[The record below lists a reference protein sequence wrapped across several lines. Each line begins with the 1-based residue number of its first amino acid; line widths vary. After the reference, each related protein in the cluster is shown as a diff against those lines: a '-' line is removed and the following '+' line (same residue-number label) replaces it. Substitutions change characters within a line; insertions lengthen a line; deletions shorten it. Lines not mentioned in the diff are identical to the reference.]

1 MEKYLAI
8 IDLLTKIRDEKPLV
22 HHITNYVTVNDC
34 ANITLAIGASPVMAD
49 DINEVEEMVSIA
61 SSLVL
66 NLGTLNERTILSMLA
81 AGKKAND
88 LNIPIVLDPVGVGAT
103 SYRTETAKR
112 LIKELNISV
121 IKGNISEISTL
132 YGMNTRTKGV
142 DAEESSDAPD
152 NDTQNKI
159 EIAEKLASNLNCIIA
174 ITGAIDIITDGIKVY
189 TIENGDAIMSR
200 ITGTGCMCTSL
211 IGSFCAV
218 SNNTLEGAL
227 AGVLSMGIAGEI
239 AKDNVCIN
247 NKGTGSLK
255 VEIMDCIY
263 NLNKNIIVKKGKVY
277 EK

>member
-1 MEKYLAI
+1 MERYLKV
-8 IDLLTKIRDEKPLV
+8 IDLLAKLREEKPLV

-49 DINEVEEMVSIA
+49 DINEVEEMVSMA

-66 NLGTLNERTILSMLA
+66 NIGTLNERTIHSMLA

-103 SYRTETAKR
+103 SYRTGTAKR

-132 YGMNTRTKGV
+132 YGMDARTKGV
-142 DAEESSDAPD
+142 DAEESGDVSE
-152 NDTQNKI
+152 NDIQSKI
-159 EIAEKLASNLNCIIA
+159 EIAKKLASNLNCVIA

-189 TIENGDAIMSR
+189 TVENGDAIMSR
-200 ITGTGCMCTSL
+200 ITGTGCMCASL

-218 SNNTLEGAL
+218 SSNALEGAL
-227 AGVLSMGIAGEI
+227 AGVLSMGIVGEI
-239 AKDNVCIN
+239 AKEKIGISH
-247 NKGTGSLK
+247 KGTGSLK
-255 VEIMDCIY
+255 VEIMDGIY
-263 NLNKNIIVKKGKVY
+263 NLNKDIITKRGKVY

>member
-1 MEKYLAI
+1 MERYLKV
-8 IDLLTKIRDEKPLV
+8 IDLLAKLREEKPLV

-49 DINEVEEMVSIA
+49 DINEVEEMVSMA

-66 NLGTLNERTILSMLA
+66 NIGTLNERTIHSMLA

-103 SYRTETAKR
+103 SYRTGTAKR

-132 YGMNTRTKGV
+132 YGMDARTKGV
-142 DAEESSDAPD
+142 DAEESGDVSE
-152 NDTQNKI
+152 NDIQSKI
-159 EIAEKLASNLNCIIA
+159 EIAKKLASNLNCVIA

-189 TIENGDAIMSR
+189 TVENGDVIMSR
-200 ITGTGCMCTSL
+200 ITGTGCMCASL

-218 SNNTLEGAL
+218 SSNALEGAL
-227 AGVLSMGIAGEI
+227 AGVLSMGIVGEI
-239 AKDNVCIN
+239 AKEKIGISH
-247 NKGTGSLK
+247 KGTGSLK
-255 VEIMDCIY
+255 VEIMDGIY
-263 NLNKNIIVKKGKVY
+263 NLNKDIITKRGKVY

>member
-1 MEKYLAI
+1 MERYLKV
-8 IDLLTKIRDEKPLV
+8 IDLLAKLREEKPLV

-49 DINEVEEMVSIA
+49 DINEVEEMVSMA

-66 NLGTLNERTILSMLA
+66 NIGTLNERTIHSMLA

-103 SYRTETAKR
+103 SYRTGTAKR

-121 IKGNISEISTL
+121 IKGNISEIATL
-132 YGMNTRTKGV
+132 YGMDVRTKGV
-142 DAEESSDAPD
+142 DAEERGDASED
-152 NDTQNKI
+152 DIQTKI
-159 EIAEKLASNLNCIIA
+159 EIAKKLAINLNCVIA
-174 ITGAIDIITDGIKVY
+174 ITGAKDIITDGTKVY
-189 TIENGDAIMSR
+189 IVENGDAIMAR

-211 IGSFCAV
+211 IGSYAAV
-218 SNNTLEGAL
+218 ANNPLDAAL
-227 AGVLSMGIAGEI
+227 AGILSMGMAGEI
-239 AKDNVCIN
+239 AKEKLSIS

-255 VEIMDCIY
+255 VEIMDSIY
-263 NLNKNIIVKKGKVY
+263 NLNKDILVKKGKVY

>member
-1 MEKYLAI
+1 MKRYLKV
-8 IDLLTKIRDEKPLV
+8 IDLLAKVRDEKPLI

-49 DINEVEEMVSIA
+49 DINEVEEMVSMA

-66 NLGTLNERTILSMLA
+66 NIGTLNERTIHSMLA

-103 SYRTETAKR
+103 SYRTGTAKR

-132 YGMNTRTKGV
+132 YGMDVRTKGV
-142 DAEESSDAPD
+142 DAEERGDASED
-152 NDTQNKI
+152 DIQTKI
-159 EIAEKLASNLNCIIA
+159 EIAKKLAINLNCVIA
-174 ITGAIDIITDGIKVY
+174 ITGAKDIITDGTKVY
-189 TIENGDAIMSR
+189 IVENGDAIMAR

-211 IGSFCAV
+211 IGSYAAV
-218 SNNTLEGAL
+218 ANNPLDAAL
-227 AGVLSMGIAGEI
+227 AGILSMGMAGEI
-239 AKDNVCIN
+239 AKEKLSIS

-255 VEIMDCIY
+255 VEIMDSIY
-263 NLNKNIIVKKGKVY
+263 NLNKDILVKKGKVY